1 MKLFLAIILLSFT
14 WSYLNADNPV
24 VKGKGHG
31 DPHIRIFNDKVY
43 IYVSHDV
50 DPNAKDFVMRDWY
63 VLSSDDMIKWDVKC
77 ILKAEDTYIGAN
89 DHCWAVDAASRNG
102 KYYLYFSEWNRQT
115 GVAVC
120 DTPDGKFKDALNGPL
135 LPENISPT
143 REYDPAIYIDDDKD
157 KTPYLVFGGPK
168 WAYGDTGDDYYIVKL
183 NDDMIS
189 LAGKPQ
195 KLPVN
200 CNVDDKPSLH
210 KHNGIYYLS
219 WASNYATSKNLFGP
233 YTYRGNIKASLDH
246 GSFIEWNNQWFN
258 AFTIFDPQ
266 VFYRATGLT
275 YIHYKKDGSIADVD
289 PLILKYGVGQYE
301 STWERIEAEWHMAAN
316 DDSRKEELEN
326 SGFAVVNEERK
337 IELKYPNIHN
347 MSENALMNIRLNTKQ
362 NGWIKIYDTST
373 GRILGKERINASN
386 DWQNI
391 QIRLKN
397 PKGDNNITIKT
408 PKNIYIDYFSF
419 D

>member
-1 MKLFLAIILLSFT
+1 MKLFLAIILLFFT

-102 KYYLYFSEWNRQT
+102 KYYLYFSEWN
-115 GVAVC
+115 
-120 DTPDGKFKDALNGPL
+120 
-135 LPENISPT
+135 
-143 REYDPAIYIDDDKD
+143 
-157 KTPYLVFGGPK
+157 
-168 WAYGDTGDDYYIVKL
+168 
-183 NDDMIS
+183 
-189 LAGKPQ
+189 
-195 KLPVN
+195 
-200 CNVDDKPSLH
+200 
-210 KHNGIYYLS
+210 
-219 WASNYATSKNLFGP
+219 
-233 YTYRGNIKASLDH
+233 
-246 GSFIEWNNQWFN
+246 NQWFN

-301 STWERIEAEWHMAAN
+301 STWERIEAEWYMAAN

-337 IELKYPNIHN
+337 IELKYPNIHK